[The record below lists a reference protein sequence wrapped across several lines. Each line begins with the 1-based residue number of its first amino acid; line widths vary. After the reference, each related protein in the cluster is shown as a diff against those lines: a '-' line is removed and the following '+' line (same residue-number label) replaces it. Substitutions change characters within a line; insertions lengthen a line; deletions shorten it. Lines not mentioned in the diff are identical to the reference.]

1 MALSSTFCVDLL
13 LLFCRNSLACRLGA
27 STKAIGVCSGRAC
40 LCIVMPGC
48 SLLLMPASQI
58 ERHVVELAAE
68 LEPCFK
74 DIEGVWLISNR
85 FERTIIATRR

>member
-1 MALSSTFCVDLL
+1 
-13 LLFCRNSLACRLGA
+13 
-27 STKAIGVCSGRAC
+27 
-40 LCIVMPGC
+40 
-48 SLLLMPASQI
+48 MPASQI

-85 FERTIIATRR
+85 FERTIIATRW